1 MNIGEL
7 TEICKKLS
15 ACPDGIRWLET
26 FDESDSVIVALNGL
40 RLYNRG
46 WLLWFIYRIDTPY
59 PLQPSFLRSLRTAYT
74 EYAHSISAR
83 YSALTEDNHQIFAAS
98 PVNLDQWEKRV
109 AQYEAENA
117 ESWKDFKFK
126 ITYDFEMW
134 ADYLYYYLKGR

>member
-7 TEICKKLS
+7 TEICKKLR

-26 FDESDSVIVALNGL
+26 FDESDSIVVALNAL
-40 RLYNRG
+40 RLYNRD
-46 WLLWFIYRIDTPY
+46 WLYWFIMHDPVIMQSYLKRLRQDCNEYSGDIYDSTRLMIDDTK
-59 PLQPSFLRSLRTAYT
+59 
-74 EYAHSISAR
+74 SIM
-83 YSALTEDNHQIFAAS
+83 DAS
-98 PVNLDQWEKRV
+98 PVNLDLWEKRV

-126 ITYDFEMW
+126 IAYDFEKW